1 MKYRNNYLTFGEKMK
16 IEINKNTKGLIF
28 DMDGTLADS
37 MPIHFKAWKLTA
49 AENGFEYT
57 EKQFLDTAG
66 MPTLKIVPLINKEL
80 GLNLDPV
87 EFSRRKEELFLENI
101 GELKLIE
108 PVAEIVLRY
117 HNILPMSIGTGG
129 KKDIAKLTLEMLGF
143 DRFFDIIV
151 SAEDVEHHKPYPD
164 TFLKCAELMNVPPEF
179 CQVFEDG
186 ELGLIAAER
195 AGMVV
200 TDVRPYL

>member
-1 MKYRNNYLTFGEKMK
+1 MK

-37 MPIHFKAWKLTA
+37 MPIHFMAWKLTA

-66 MPTLKIVPLINKEL
+66 MPTLKIVPVINKEL

-87 EFSRRKEELFLENI
+87 KFSERKEELFLENI
-101 GELKLIE
+101 GNVKLIE
-108 PVAEIVLRY
+108 PVADIVREY

-129 KKDIAKLTLEMLGF
+129 KKEIAKLTLKMLRF
-143 DRFFDIIV
+143 DQYFDIIV
-151 SAEDVEHHKPYPD
+151 SAEDVENHKPYPD
-164 TFLKCAELMNVPPEF
+164 TFLKCAELMNVQREF

-186 ELGLIAAER
+186 EMGLLAGKR
-195 AGMVV
+195 AGMIV

>member
-1 MKYRNNYLTFGEKMK
+1 MK
-16 IEINKNTKGLIF
+16 IEISKKTKGLIF

-49 AENGFEYT
+49 IENGFEYT

-80 GLNLDPV
+80 GLSLDPV

-101 GELKLIE
+101 GDLKLIE
-108 PVAEIVLRY
+108 PVADIVRKY

-129 KKDIAKLTLEMLGF
+129 KKEIAELTLKMLGF
-143 DRFFDIIV
+143 DKYFDIIV
-151 SAEDVEHHKPYPD
+151 SAEDVENHKPYPD

-186 ELGLIAAER
+186 EMGLIAAER
-195 AGMVV
+195 AGMIV
-200 TDVRPYL
+200 TDVRPYF